1 MPLLRTTTSTKT
13 TRPGI
18 TGPTTPRWPTQRTTL
33 VGNKVES
40 TSLLPWLGVEPGQN
54 VKRLEKFK
62 CGSDAAERRAFEK
75 KCRKYFNTSSN
86 STLESDPLE
95 FVFRSTYSSAATLFV
110 TVSFFVFIAAIV
122 RTCVSSARSSPCYG
136 APRDTQRCCS
146 SYFLN
151 FLSAQHKCHHNRSKS
166 LLHNTQCN
174 SEHPLGTC
182 WAHSLHIP
190 RRAIAI
196 FYH

>member
-1 MPLLRTTTSTKT
+1 MAVLNQPSPIEPPWSTFPQWAKSDLVQHKVKALPLLRPTTSTKT

-18 TGPTTPRWPTQRTTL
+18 IGPTTPRWPTQRTTL

-40 TSLLPWLGVEPGQN
+40 TSLLPWLGTGPGQN

-122 RTCVSSARSSPCYG
+122 RVVC
-136 APRDTQRCCS
+136 
-146 SYFLN
+146 
-151 FLSAQHKCHHNRSKS
+151 
-166 LLHNTQCN
+166 
-174 SEHPLGTC
+174 
-182 WAHSLHIP
+182 
-190 RRAIAI
+190 
-196 FYH
+196 